1 MTLDPSGSGS
11 GFHACRVERG
21 WILWEP
27 KTKEDLGKDGVNR
40 QERFG
45 DCDE

>member
-21 WILWEP
+21 GILRKPE
-27 KTKEDLGKDGVNR
+27 TEEDRGKDRCESAGTA
-40 QERFG
+40 F
-45 DCDE
+45 DD

>member
-11 GFHACRVERG
+11 RFHACRVERG
-21 WILWEP
+21 WILQKP
-27 KTKEDLGKDGVNR
+27 KEDPSKDRCESAGTA
-40 QERFG
+40 FG